1 MQTTFVI
8 LANKLT
14 QRASGTLDAT
24 DILNVIHARSFPM
37 NLRGLLLMIRTAI
50 FPDEFGKEW
59 KLSIHIANEDGGLLS
74 QLHYSKTAPMPDE
87 KLPILFDQ
95 ISALPDTIV
104 EKAGAY
110 QITVFLN
117 GEIAT
122 VYPLIVQ

>member
-1 MQTTFVI
+1 MHTTFVI

-14 QRASGTLDAT
+14 QHNTGGLDAS
-24 DILNVIHARSFPM
+24 DILNVITAKAFPL
-37 NLRGLLLMIRTAI
+37 NLKGLLLMIRTAI
-50 FPDEFGKEW
+50 FPDEFGREW
-59 KLSIHIANEDGGLLS
+59 KLSVHIANEDGRLIS
-74 QLHYSKTAPMPDE
+74 QMDYSKKAPVPAD

-95 ISALPDTIV
+95 ITALPDTIV
-104 EKAGAY
+104 DKAGAY